1 MTSLRFRRESL
12 HKCTGIHAAVL
23 AKERTVECLRWPK
36 EDHEEDH
43 PAWDDIVRGFD
54 SNRDVLL
61 YPYDDAISAEHFPWG
76 WSSSEEGEGSS
87 SPPLSPFKKRLI
99 VLEGPWEGAKTMA
112 NRITT
117 IREKLCLPP
126 LPSVT
131 LPPNITSHYW
141 RLQHMGSGAVST
153 IEAIANVISL
163 IEKNELKIEEEK
175 ESEKETTEVQEQKR
189 VRRFDVDFESG
200 IGTTADTLLLLF
212 NLQRH
217 RMLSNIKQGG
227 KVPMA
232 IAASN
237 NREYSNSWSNLIS
250 KALAEAG
257 AGSLPEERISDQ
269 Y

>member
-1 MTSLRFRRESL
+1 M
-12 HKCTGIHAAVL
+12 
-23 AKERTVECLRWPK
+23 
-36 EDHEEDH
+36 
-43 PAWDDIVRGFD
+43 
-54 SNRDVLL
+54 LL
-61 YPYDDAISAEHFPWG
+61 YPSDDAISAEHFPW
-76 WSSSEEGEGSS
+76 SLEVEDSSEPSLSS
-87 SPPLSPFKKRLI
+87 TPPDLPLKKRLI

-117 IREKLCLPP
+117 IRERLSLPP

-131 LPPNITSHYW
+131 LPSNITSHYW

-153 IEAIANVISL
+153 IEAIAHVMSL
-163 IEKNELKIEEEK
+163 IENNHLKTQEF
-175 ESEKETTEVQEQKR
+175 QEQKKS
-189 VRRFDVDFESG
+189 RFENDSDTG

-237 NREYSNSWSNLIS
+237 NREYSNSWSHLIS
-250 KALAEAG
+250 KALT
-257 AGSLPEERISDQ
+257 EESKHATNDANEDKER
-269 Y
+269 

>member
-1 MTSLRFRRESL
+1 
-12 HKCTGIHAAVL
+12 
-23 AKERTVECLRWPK
+23 VECLRWPK

-43 PAWDDIVRGFD
+43 PAWDDIVRSFD
-54 SNRDVLL
+54 SKRDVLL
-61 YPYDDAISAEHFPWG
+61 YPYDDAISAEHFPW
-76 WSSSEEGEGSS
+76 WTSSEGEKGGGEEDSPHPSSSS
-87 SPPLSPFKKRLI
+87 SPPPPLKKRLI

-117 IREKLCLPP
+117 IRERLSLPP

-131 LPPNITSHYW
+131 LPSNITSHYW

-153 IEAIANVISL
+153 IEAIAHVISL
-163 IEKNELKIEEEK
+163 LEKNETK
-175 ESEKETTEVQEQKR
+175 ECQEQKR
-189 VRRFDVDFESG
+189 SRLENQPESEIG

-217 RMLSNIKQGG
+217 RMLSNVKQGG

-237 NREYSNSWSNLIS
+237 NREYSNSWSQLIA
-250 KALAEAG
+250 KALAEESG
-257 AGSLPEERISDQ
+257 EGKTPNEMTT
-269 Y
+269 